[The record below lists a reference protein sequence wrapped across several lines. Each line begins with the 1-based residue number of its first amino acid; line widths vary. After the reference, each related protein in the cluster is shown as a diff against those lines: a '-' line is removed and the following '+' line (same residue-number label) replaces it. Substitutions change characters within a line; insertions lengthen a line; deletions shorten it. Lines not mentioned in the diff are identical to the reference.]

1 MANLDIVKNAVA
13 EGTKDLMRSKTI
25 DQISV
30 NEICEK
36 TGLNR
41 RNFYRYFRD
50 KYEVVEWIYY
60 HDYLLNTEH
69 FEGWSLWDYM
79 PHIARVL
86 YADQAYYRNAFL
98 YTGQNSFRACVIR
111 YLSGL
116 LRGDYRS
123 EFSSEELFNFY
134 LEHECNMGFDLFVL
148 WLSEEQPMP
157 PEDFVQLFRDLYYRP
172 SKRNVQ
178 LLERQPQGREGFVP
192 YEPVEPSR
200 KKGSRS
206 AQSPVH

>member
-1 MANLDIVKNAVA
+1 MANIDIVKNAVA

-30 NEICEK
+30 HEICEK

-50 KYEVVEWIYY
+50 KYEVLEWIYY

-69 FEGWSLWDYM
+69 FEGWSFWDYM
-79 PHIARVL
+79 PHIAQVL
-86 YADQAYYRNAFL
+86 YSDQAFYRNAFL

-111 YLSGL
+111 YLTGL
-116 LRGDYRS
+116 LRKDYRP
-123 EFSSEELFNFY
+123 EFASDELFDFY

-148 WLSEEQPMP
+148 WLSQEQPMP
-157 PEDFVQLFRDLYYRP
+157 PEQFVQLFRDLYYRP
-172 SKRNVQ
+172 SKVNCA
-178 LLERQPQGREGFVP
+178 LLEREPQSREGFVP
-192 YEPVEPSR
+192 FEPV
-200 KKGSRS
+200 
-206 AQSPVH
+206 